1 MILISY
7 IFLFLLFS
15 RGLLEILFD
24 KNLAYIAQLISMVL
38 ILFIL
43 SPKKKINFFTSLDI
57 ILIFSYIFIS
67 LISAFFTAINNNF
80 QSAFIYTLANIYI
93 VSYIYQNTFAS
104 HIYITR
110 YKIIYSLEIVAII
123 LLFSSVLQQ
132 ANFITLP
139 GDNYFNVLRPSS
151 LTGSYLHYPI
161 IIAVLSVIFME
172 IFIKNKKKHFLI
184 VSIVLLLGVIY
195 SYSRSG
201 VMIIIIS
208 YLYYLLKLNK
218 YYFSLILIMVI
229 LIICGEYSDVYI
241 SRISS
246 IFSINSPG
254 NIERITIWKDSLRL
268 IFDGYFLIGSHT
280 GMYTNITK
288 NLTNIDSIVLEST
301 ALQQIV
307 NFGFLGFGIFYFFLF
322 MVYKRINNQCMLM
335 KGLALSCIIQ
345 SLIYQSGEVI
355 PFIYLYSLLPG
366 ISNSKLLFKSQSK

>member
-1 MILISY
+1 
-7 IFLFLLFS
+7 
-15 RGLLEILFD
+15 
-24 KNLAYIAQLISMVL
+24 
-38 ILFIL
+38 
-43 SPKKKINFFTSLDI
+43 
-57 ILIFSYIFIS
+57 
-67 LISAFFTAINNNF
+67 
-80 QSAFIYTLANIYI
+80 
-93 VSYIYQNTFAS
+93 
-104 HIYITR
+104 
-110 YKIIYSLEIVAII
+110 
-123 LLFSSVLQQ
+123 
-132 ANFITLP
+132 
-139 GDNYFNVLRPSS
+139 
-151 LTGSYLHYPI
+151 
-161 IIAVLSVIFME
+161 
-172 IFIKNKKKHFLI
+172 
-184 VSIVLLLGVIY
+184 
-195 SYSRSG
+195 
-201 VMIIIIS
+201 
-208 YLYYLLKLNK
+208 
-218 YYFSLILIMVI
+218 MVI